1 MYAVPNQ
8 ISGQVGL
15 RSIKVTE
22 NKRIAWLILVMMA
35 AVSISTAVA
44 ITVSYMTAFEQERS
58 HLIQNVDDQTH
69 LMEAVARFDQA
80 TYGGNTLASEAATLS
95 QVQSAFDHFPSFGQI
110 AEITVAR
117 REGDSI
123 VYMVT
128 HGRMAEQQ
136 IGPIPFASDLAEPMR
151 RALSGQ
157 SGSMIGLDYRGVRVL
172 AAYKPVPIINI
183 GVVAKMDLID
193 IRAPFTRGAAIVVG
207 LALVLV
213 TAGAFLFMRL
223 TNPIVKD
230 LTESQQRHQRLFSGA
245 PVPIW
250 EQDFSEVNKILI
262 NFRQSGVTELK
273 LYLADNPEALRH
285 LIGKIRVKEVNEAA
299 LQLFATRSGRQFI
312 DWFERNVVPNTFDIF
327 ADVLQAIWEG
337 DEALVNRSVSVKS
350 QDGSDLT
357 VLLSMVIPRASDGYH
372 RIPVSALD
380 VTAGLNLRQRE
391 EELALILASTG
402 EGIFGMDSKGRC
414 TFVNRAALSMLG
426 YQDEKALLGREMHSL
441 IHHTC
446 RNGKPLPPEDC
457 PIYRTCCQNLV
468 VRLEDEELWRADH
481 ASFPVDFQSYP
492 MLRDGAVVGTVVT
505 FNDIT
510 ERKERETQHVHAQ
523 KMEVMGQLTGGI
535 AHDFNNL
542 LAIILVNLR
551 MLAEQ
556 FAGKLD
562 EETLQ
567 IMDDTLS
574 AAEDGAE
581 LTDRLLVFS
590 RRQAKEPRLSD
601 INILLAD
608 YHKFLDRMTGDNVDL
623 IVGRVEAP
631 LPIVIDPQQFEN
643 AILNL
648 VINARDAMPE
658 GGTLT
663 IEARR
668 RHLTLEES
676 VAQDR
681 LKPGGYVVV
690 SVADTGTGMSREAI
704 RHAVEPFYT
713 TKPSGKGSGLGL
725 SMVFN
730 FAQQSGGG
738 LMIESAPGRGT
749 TVSLYLPEA
758 VPVRGERV
766 EVQPRQTPS
775 DGTYISA
782 TILAVED
789 EQRTRRF
796 VRRTLSE
803 LGYQVLQADNAA
815 AAISILERDVRV
827 DLLFTDVVMPGELN
841 GHDLGYWAR
850 EHRPGLKVLL
860 TSALPQQA
868 PGEKAPGGEILPFL
882 KKPYSKEQ
890 LQESIQNL
898 LSAQAS

>member
-1 MYAVPNQ
+1 
-8 ISGQVGL
+8 L
-15 RSIKVTE
+15 RSTHLAEK
-22 NKRIAWLILVMMA
+22 KRIAWLILVMMA

-44 ITVSYMTAFEQERS
+44 VAVTYSTAFEKERL
-58 HLIQNVDDQTH
+58 HLIQSVDDQTH
-69 LMEAVARFDQA
+69 LMEAVARFDQK
-80 TYGGNTLASEAATLS
+80 THGGRSQASEAATLS
-95 QVQSAFDHFPSFGQI
+95 QVQNAFDHFPSFGDF
-110 AEITVAR
+110 AEITIAR

-123 VYMVT
+123 VFLVT
-128 HGRMAEQQ
+128 HGRMIEQQ
-136 IGPIPFASDLAEPMR
+136 VEPIPFASGLAEPMR

-183 GVVAKMDLID
+183 GVVAKMDLAD
-193 IRAPFTRGAAIVVG
+193 VRAPFIRGAVIVIG
-207 LALVLV
+207 LAFVLIS
-213 TAGAFLFMRL
+213 AGAVLFLRL
-223 TNPIVKD
+223 TNPIVKN
-230 LTESQQRHQRLFSGA
+230 LTESEQRHQLLFSGA

-250 EQDFSEVNKILI
+250 EQDFSEVSKILI
-262 NFRQSGVTELK
+262 NFRRSGVTELK
-273 LYLADNPEALRH
+273 PYLADNPEALRH
-285 LIGKIRVKEVNEAA
+285 LIGKIRINEVNQAA
-299 LQLFATRSGRQFI
+299 LQLFATRSRRQFV
-312 DWFERNVVPNTFDIF
+312 DWFERNVVPNTGDIF
-327 ADVLQAIWEG
+327 ADVLQALWEG
-337 DEALVNRSVSVKS
+337 DEALVNRSVSVKT
-350 QDGSDLT
+350 QGGSYLT
-357 VLLSMVIPRASDGYH
+357 VLLSMVIPRASDGYNC
-372 RIPVSALD
+372 IPVSALD

-391 EELALILASTG
+391 EELDLILESTG
-402 EGIFGMDSKGRC
+402 EGIFGVDSKGQC

-426 YQDEKALLGREMHSL
+426 YEDEKMLLGREMHSL

-446 RNGKPLPPEDC
+446 RNGEPLPPENC
-457 PIYRTCCQNLV
+457 PIYRTCCQNIV
-468 VRLEDEELWRADH
+468 VHLEDEELWRADH
-481 ASFPVDFQSYP
+481 TSFPVDFQSYP

-505 FNDIT
+505 FIDIT
-510 ERKERETQHVHAQ
+510 ERKERETQHLHAQ

-567 IMDDTLS
+567 IIDDTLS

-581 LTDRLLVFS
+581 FTDRLLVFS

-601 INILLAD
+601 INILLGD
-608 YHKFLDRMTGDNVDL
+608 YHNFLDRIAGDNVDL
-623 IVGRVEAP
+623 IIGRAEGP
-631 LPIVIDPQQFEN
+631 LLILIDSQQFEN

-668 RHLTLEES
+668 RYLTMEEPIAQGRLE
-676 VAQDR
+676 
-681 LKPGGYVVV
+681 PGGYVVV

-704 RHAVEPFYT
+704 QHAVEPFYT
-713 TKPSGKGSGLGL
+713 TKPPGKGSGLGL
-725 SMVFN
+725 SMAFS
-730 FAQQSGGG
+730 FAHQAGGG
-738 LMIESAPGRGT
+738 LMIESALGRGT

-758 VPVRGERV
+758 VTVQGEPVKA
-766 EVQPRQTPS
+766 QPRQTRS
-775 DGTYISA
+775 DGTYELA
-782 TILAVED
+782 TILLVDD

-796 VRRTLSE
+796 ARRLLSE
-803 LGYQVLQADNAA
+803 LGYQVLEAENAA
-815 AAISILERDVRV
+815 AATSILEQDVRV

-841 GHDLGYWAR
+841 GRDLGYWAR

-860 TSALPQQA
+860 TSVLPQQA
-868 PGEKAPGGEILPFL
+868 PSKKAPDGEILPFL

-890 LQESIQNL
+890 LQEAIQTL
-898 LSAQAS
+898 LFVQAS